1 MSWREEAK
9 RQAALEA
16 VKLVENDL
24 IVGLGTGSTVYYAIE
39 EIGRRIRNEGLKTL
53 CIPTSSQTQVQA
65 ERLGIPLTN
74 LNEYPRVDLAID
86 GADQVDPN
94 LNLIKGGGGA
104 LTREKIVDSSTNFLA
119 IVVDET
125 KLTDKLGRK
134 QSIPVEVI
142 LFALKTVMNRIKEM
156 GGKPIVRLSGK
167 TMPLKSE
174 KYFMTDNGNLI
185 IDADFGELK
194 DAENL
199 EKQIK
204 MIPGVIE
211 NGLFINMTHKLYVG
225 QKNGVKIIDKK
236 SIVNKNGETFE

>member
-104 LTREKIVDSSTNFLA
+104 LTREKIVDSSIKFHLSKQNDPEYLSSLSA
-119 IVVDET
+119 HRPYIQISLT
-125 KLTDKLGRK
+125 KKENNY
-134 QSIPVEVI
+134 S
-142 LFALKTVMNRIKEM
+142 KTI
-156 GGKPIVRLSGK
+156 
-167 TMPLKSE
+167 
-174 KYFMTDNGNLI
+174 
-185 IDADFGELK
+185 
-194 DAENL
+194 
-199 EKQIK
+199 
-204 MIPGVIE
+204 
-211 NGLFINMTHKLYVG
+211 
-225 QKNGVKIIDKK
+225 
-236 SIVNKNGETFE
+236 